1 MISLQIIKCAGISEQ
16 RWVISIW
23 TVNSE
28 FDRHFLWHL
37 SHSLKSHSVCEFIS
51 NFWYLCKSQSVLEH
65 LRCAILIWA
74 VRSKFGRQFYHIC
87 GRLYYQ
93 NLCVNFDISA
103 NHKLCRN
110 IWAEM
115 CSLNMNCHFRV
126 WKIIFITFVSDL
138 MIIIWMQV
146 VSYHFDVTLTLTKC
160 ADSPEENILWYS
172 FS

>member
-1 MISLQIIKCAGISEQ
+1 M
-16 RWVISIW
+16 
-23 TVNSE
+23 
-28 FDRHFLWHL
+28 
-37 SHSLKSHSVCEFIS
+37 
-51 NFWYLCKSQSVLEH
+51 CK
-65 LRCAILIWA
+65 ILIWA

-110 IWAEM
+110 IWEEM
-115 CSLNMNCHFRV
+115 CSLNMNCYFRV

-160 ADSPEENILWYS
+160 ADLYIWWLRSNINPPWKALTHVSKILWNIYLKTNIES
-172 FS
+172 VHGKFKYDWNLCEYKQGNKMGSLNNEFQIRFKFHIK